1 MRAADLSKIAP
12 NPPTVLI
19 VTHPFHP
26 SNEIGARRTTA
37 LARYLADNGIRV
49 VVVSAF
55 GDQPI
60 EPGAELYPGVIA
72 VPIKR
77 PKRPWLD
84 LLVRLKRMALSQPHA
99 RSAGRATVPAVPGD
113 ASAPPA
119 SLRAALRD
127 RYFQLLYFT
136 DHYKKWSWRAAK
148 AAIRVGREQRA
159 EVILASGPPHSPLLA
174 AAWAARTLGIPYVA
188 DMRDP
193 WSDVLAEAYPNRRI
207 ELRLLRVLEGWVLRR
222 AAAVTSTS
230 GTAAALLVKRDARI
244 ANKVHVIRNG
254 YDGEIA
260 PPRVHTGGRLSI
272 LFAGVLYVRRTPYP
286 LLAALETLLS
296 RPEID
301 AQRIQLTFM
310 GNKLGNFSDQLL
322 AGWLHGKRCAS
333 VVRILPQQTS
343 QAVAQEVAQA
353 TVLLNLAQQQQLQV
367 PAKTYEQLASGR
379 EILLICEDDCETART
394 VSGITGVVQVDQ
406 SDRELLVRVL
416 LDLYNRHVVAA
427 TASVPAAAD
436 VRRFSRA
443 FSNERF
449 RAVLTSVATQPVPP
463 ERSPEVQQPS
473 MASASGVW
481 GQPRVP
487 LSQTL
492 HRFAGE
498 LLADARFYRA
508 LNRVNHSGPGSLVRT
523 MLANRGLWLLMFH
536 RVAHFC
542 LRRRNRRSPVWW
554 IARLCK
560 SIGTCF
566 SVLCCRSQLS
576 EDCEIGAGAYLSN
589 HGYLLCGAHTIG
601 AGSLIH
607 ARCTFGRLVD
617 GRGEGRPSIGKN
629 VWIGPNC
636 IIAGEL
642 TVGDGATVLP
652 NSVLTFSVPP
662 GAVVKGNPARV
673 VRTCFDNSALRRS
686 LTIVSD
692 VTSERP

>member
-1 MRAADLSKIAP
+1 VADLRKIAL
-12 NPPTVLI
+12 NPSTVLI
-19 VTHPFHP
+19 LSHPFNP

-60 EPGAELYPGVIA
+60 EPGSELHPGVIA
-72 VPIKR
+72 VPVKR

-84 LLVRLKRMALSQPHA
+84 LLVRLKRMALA
-99 RSAGRATVPAVPGD
+99 RHRVSSAAGATVPAEPHD
-113 ASAPPA
+113 PSAQPA
-119 SLRAALRD
+119 SLHAALRD
-127 RYFQLLYFT
+127 RYFQLLYFI
-136 DHYKKWSWRAAK
+136 DDYKKWSWRAAK
-148 AAIRVGREQRA
+148 AAIRVGREEHV
-159 EVILASGPPHSPLLA
+159 EVILASGPPHSALIA
-174 AAWAARTLGIPYVA
+174 AAWAARRLGIPYVA

-193 WSDVLAEAYPNRRI
+193 WSDVLVAAHPKRRI
-207 ELRLLRVLEGWVLRR
+207 ELRLLRALEGWVLRR

-230 GTAAALLVKRDARI
+230 ASAAALLVERDARI

-272 LFAGVLYVRRTPYP
+272 LFAGLLYVRRTPYP
-286 LLAALETLLS
+286 LLAALETLLA

-301 AQRIQLTFM
+301 AQRIQLTLM
-310 GNKLGNFSDQLL
+310 GDKLGDFSDQLL

-333 VVRILPQQTS
+333 VVRTLPPQTS
-343 QAVAQEVAQA
+343 HAVAQEVAQA
-353 TVLLNLAQQQQLQV
+353 TVLLNLAQQQPLQV
-367 PAKTYEQLASGR
+367 PAKTYEQLATGR
-379 EILLICEDDCETART
+379 EILVICEDDCETARV

-406 SDRELLVRVL
+406 SDPELLVRVL
-416 LDLYNRHVVAA
+416 LDLYNRHVVAGS
-427 TASVPAAAD
+427 ASVPAEAD

-449 RAVLTSVATQPVPP
+449 RAVLTSVAALPIPP
-463 ERSPEVQQPS
+463 ERSPEVQQPTL
-473 MASASGVW
+473 ASASGVSA
-481 GQPRVP
+481 QPRVP
-487 LSQTL
+487 LSRTL

-498 LLADARFYRA
+498 WLADARFYRA
-508 LNRVNHSGPGSLVRT
+508 LTRANHSGPGSLVWT

-576 EDCEIGAGAYLSN
+576 EDCEIGAGAYLAN
-589 HGYLLCGAHTIG
+589 QGHLLCGAHAIG

-692 VTSERP
+692 VTTEKP